1 MKTCIVGF
9 TQDAGGREALA
20 LARTIAGGG
29 NVALVVCVVTPE
41 SWGPTSLGVDVQYS
55 RFLEE
60 QAKGL
65 LDEARALMGDTPNV
79 RYEHVAA
86 SSASVGLTQ
95 AAERERAD
103 LIVLGYAG
111 GSSVGRLFLGS
122 ATEELL
128 HSASRPVATAPP
140 GFAGAAALTRVTV
153 GFSGGESAHGTVLHA
168 LGLAGAL
175 GLPLRLATFTVRER
189 LGYAARVGPDAEQ
202 SMVERQTAQS
212 QAALDAVRSQI
223 SVTGYPVET
232 AIGVG
237 TDWDQAIAAVNWQE
251 GDLLVLGSSRLGVL
265 QRVFLGSTATKIV
278 RASPVPVLVI
288 PRQG

>member
-1 MKTCIVGF
+1 
-9 TQDAGGREALA
+9 
-20 LARTIAGGG
+20 
-29 NVALVVCVVTPE
+29 VALVVCVVTPE
-41 SWGPTSLGVDVQYS
+41 TWGATALGADVQYS
-55 RFLEE
+55 RFLEDH
-60 QAKGL
+60 AKAS
-65 LDEARALMGDTPNV
+65 LDEARTLMGDTPNV

-103 LIVLGYAG
+103 LIVLGYAS
-111 GSSVGRLFLGS
+111 GSSVGRMFLGS
-122 ATEELL
+122 ATDELL
-128 HSASRPVATAPP
+128 HSASRPVAMAPP
-140 GFAGAAALTRVTV
+140 GFAGAAALTRITV
-153 GFSGGESAHGTVLHA
+153 GFSGSEAGRGTVLHA

-175 GLPLRLATFTVRER
+175 GLPLRLASFTVRER

-202 SMVERQTAQS
+202 SMLDRQTAQA
-212 QAALDAVRSQI
+212 QAALDAVRAQI

-232 AIGVG
+232 AVGVG
-237 TDWDQAIAAVNWQE
+237 ADWDEAIAAPGWQD

-265 QRVFLGSTATKIV
+265 QRVFLGSNATKIV

>member
-20 LARTIAGGG
+20 LARTIAGRG

-41 SWGPTSLGVDVQYS
+41 SWGPTSLGADAQYS
-55 RFLEE
+55 RFLEDH
-60 QAKGL
+60 AKGS

-79 RYEHVAA
+79 RYAHVGA

-103 LIVLGYAG
+103 LIVLGYSGAG
-111 GSSVGRLFLGS
+111 SIGRVFLGS
-122 ATEELL
+122 ATDELL
-128 HSASRPVATAPP
+128 HSASRPVAIAPP
-140 GFAGAAALTRVTV
+140 GFAGASALTRVTV
-153 GFSGGESAHGTVLHA
+153 GFSGSEAAHGTVLHA

-175 GLPLRLATFTVRER
+175 GLPLRLASFEVRER
-189 LGYAARVGPDAEQ
+189 LGYAARVGPDVEQ
-202 SMVERQTAQS
+202 SMLDRQTAQT
-212 QAALDAVRSQI
+212 QAALDAVKNQI
-223 SVTGYPVET
+223 AVTGYPVET

-237 TDWDQAIAAVNWQE
+237 GNWDEALASAGWQE
-251 GDLLVLGSSRLGVL
+251 GDLLLLGSSRLGVL
-265 QRVFLGSTATKIV
+265 QRVFIGSNATKIV
-278 RASPVPVLVI
+278 RASPVPVLVV